1 MSKCHRRSIVI
12 SIGFAGL
19 LSCCIGMATA
29 AETSAYDQAREHAD
43 KLKAAQEGSANPA
56 AESAPKLPKTD
67 PCKLLTDAEVRE
79 VFPDAKPGQRERTR
93 EEYGI
98 VACLWNHPGGRF
110 AVQVTHEK
118 PGTVDNEIRGMAM
131 GSVDPL
137 NPAAREAVRYETI
150 KSVGDQAMAIVEPAD
165 KQRGIL
171 DDVAYLVT
179 QRGDQ
184 QIVLMSNAL
193 ASRDRAA
200 AVKALEELGKTAVS
214 RL

>member
-1 MSKCHRRSIVI
+1 MSKCHQRSTVI

-29 AETSAYDQAREHAD
+29 GEKSAYEQAREHAE
-43 KLKAAQEGSANPA
+43 KLKAAQKGSAKPA
-56 AESAPKLPKTD
+56 AESAPKLSKAD
-67 PCKLLTDAEVRE
+67 PCKLLTDAEVRK

-93 EEYGI
+93 EQYGI
-98 VACLWNHPGGRF
+98 VACLWEHPGGRF

-137 NPAAREAVRYETI
+137 NPAARKAVRYETI
-150 KSVGDQAMAIVEPAD
+150 KGVGDQAMAIVEPAD
-165 KQRGIL
+165 KKRDIL
-171 DDVAYLVT
+171 DSVAYLIT

-184 QIVLMSNAL
+184 QIMLMSNAL

-200 AVKALEELGKTAVS
+200 ALKALEELGKTAVN